1 MSLRGHPIKL
11 EHLIFIG
18 ILKRIYIYIYI
29 CACMYVDKERER
41 EREREREEIGI
52 CNSYLK
58 LSQLSSEYHT

>member
-29 CACMYVDKERER
+29 YECMYVDKERER
-41 EREREREEIGI
+41 ERERERRNWYMQLVFEIV
-52 CNSYLK
+52 STLK
-58 LSQLSSEYHT
+58 